1 MIRKN
6 SFSPKYLL
14 AVFVFIF
21 VYGFLVSPVFCQDR
35 VVKGKLDVPF
45 DTGFFSDE
53 PDDSSKAKALEKAK
67 LAAWKKYT
75 SELSTARAKL
85 YEKLKKQVLENLD
98 DYVTEI
104 TSRGFRINK
113 EDKTLRV
120 AYRATINEAA
130 FETLLQSSSVASGT
144 ASGEG
149 SLFSFIFVARQTTE
163 EQSFSAESKR
173 FDPRRTTVRKTES
186 MNAADESAQT
196 GGGSS
201 AVSSSQTSASKV
213 TTGGS
218 TLQKSGTTIKRAT
231 QRKYNVQTS
240 LDVDV
245 AMGETLTTGGFEV
258 VNYDDV
264 VSECGGAEMTQIEE
278 EFINKS
284 QLSRATRKAAINGAK
299 ECEVKYFAIG
309 TMDRGMA
316 NVTASGELKVNVKVT
331 AQVWNISKRMGR
343 RVASINIVNVGGFG
357 NDDEEAY
364 LNALIN
370 ASKDAATE
378 IVSQLNLK
386 GLN

>member
-173 FDPRRTTVRKTES
+173 FDPRRTTVNKTES

-196 GGGSS
+196 DGGSS